1 MAGTLERISPSKE
14 TPRAQIRP
22 RNEKPAPKSTQYSAV
37 LPVIDSPKPPPSM
50 ADQAVAQS
58 MQEDFEKKMGKTGG
72 KSRRRKLKR
81 SKKTKRRHQ
90 KKRY

>member
-1 MAGTLERISPSKE
+1 MAGKLDRISPSKE

-37 LPVIDSPKPPPSM
+37 LPVVDSPKPLPSV

-58 MQEDFEKKMGKTGG
+58 MQEEFEKKMGKSGG
-72 KSRRRKLKR
+72 KSRRRKSKK
-81 SKKTKRRHQ
+81 SKKTKRR
-90 KKRY
+90 

>member
-1 MAGTLERISPSKE
+1 MAGKLDRISPSKE

-37 LPVIDSPKPPPSM
+37 LPVVDSPKPLPSV

-58 MQEDFEKKMGKTGG
+58 MQEEFEKKMGKSGG
-72 KSRRRKLKR
+72 KSRRRKSNK
-81 SKKTKRRHQ
+81 SKKTKRR
-90 KKRY
+90 